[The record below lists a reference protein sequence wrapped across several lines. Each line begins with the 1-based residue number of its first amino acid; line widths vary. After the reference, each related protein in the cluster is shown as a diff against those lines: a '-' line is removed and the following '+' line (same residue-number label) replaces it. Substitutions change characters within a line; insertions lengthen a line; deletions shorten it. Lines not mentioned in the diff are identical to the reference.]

1 MLIPLHELYYSNC
14 FAIPDKPGIYFILA
28 PKDMEIQ
35 FLPTARNSHAPFYG
49 VNILQEKYALCKDR
63 EILYIGKASGQKGL
77 KQRLRQYMR
86 YGWNEA
92 VNHKGGRAIWQIE
105 GAENLLLSYEICQ
118 DADAKEHALL
128 AAYKRDNDSYPLA
141 NWRG

>member
-1 MLIPLHELYYSNC
+1 MLIPLHELHNSNC
-14 FAIPDKPGIYFILA
+14 SVIPDKPGIYFVLA
-28 PKDMEIQ
+28 PKDMEIR
-35 FLPTARNSHAPFYG
+35 FLPTAKNMHASFYD
-49 VNILQEKYALCKDR
+49 VNVLQEKYAQCTDKQT
-63 EILYIGKASGQKGL
+63 LYIGKASGQKGL

-128 AAYKRDNDSYPLA
+128 ADYKRNNGCYPLA

>member
-14 FAIPDKPGIYFILA
+14 SAIPDKPGIYFILA
-28 PKDMEIQ
+28 PKDMEIR
-35 FLPTARNSHAPFYG
+35 FLPTAKNPRAPFYK
-49 VNILQEKYALCKDR
+49 VNVLQEKYALCKDR

-77 KQRLRQYMR
+77 KQRLQQYMR

-105 GAENLLLSYEICQ
+105 GAENLLLSYEVCQ
-118 DADAKEHALL
+118 DPDAKEHALL
-128 AAYKRDNDSYPLA
+128 ADYKHINGRYPLA